1 MRGVESNGM
10 MCSCSELNIPLTFI
24 GNQVEDGIM
33 ILGSEYEKNIGENIG
48 NILDIE
54 DEIYD
59 FEITPNRP
67 DCLGILGIANELKCA
82 VNRKE
87 KQNILIEKD
96 DFEKIANIVEKI
108 DNITVNVES
117 EDVKRYMAVPLYN
130 VKNIETPKEIKER
143 LQTMGVNPKGNILV
157 DISNYIMFETG
168 NPTHIFDLDILNN
181 INNDKNNNNRDNEL
195 VVKIANNSG
204 KIELLND
211 EELELSEDLTI
222 SVADE
227 NLALVGVMGGKD
239 SGVNEN
245 TKNILIEIATFERKK
260 IRDTSRKYNVRTE
273 SSARFEKKLSPRLPE
288 LAFLRMITLMKELG
302 VIDDNSFENGK
313 INVID
318 YIREDVRENF
328 ENEQNTLINFNS
340 DDINKVL
347 GMNISEEKMIEI
359 LTELGF
365 KKHNGETSV
374 LVKPYIREDIERKE
388 DLAEEVI
395 RFYGYDNLNETLPKV
410 ERGNIYKANDKDLSV
425 ITKDIRNIL
434 KIEGYN
440 QIITYGFI
448 SKDDLL
454 KLEKTEEEIE
464 KESIYVLNKLSSDYE
479 IMRNTHIPSILKT
492 VSYNERM
499 QNDNL
504 KLYEIA
510 AVFKE
515 KENLEYNKELKE
527 ETILTIC
534 RTSNKKLINFDSA
547 GSKMNYQ
554 ESDIYLLKKDAEKIL
569 HYIGINKFNIVKDEN
584 NSILHAGQTIDYMIG
599 NKKIATL
606 GKVKKQILN
615 NFDVTEDTYICEINI
630 TDIIRYISKNRKYN
644 QFSKYPKVTRDLS
657 IIVDKNIE
665 YDKIRNIVKKQ
676 AGNILENIELF
687 DIYVFEKGL
696 LEYNN
701 KKSVS
706 ISMVFRDSKKT
717 LEENIIVDT
726 MDKILKG
733 LEKEVGAVRR

>member
-1 MRGVESNGM
+1 
-10 MCSCSELNIPLTFI
+10 
-24 GNQVEDGIM
+24 M

-96 DFEKIANIVEKI
+96 DFEKVANIVEKI
-108 DNITVNVES
+108 DNIIVNVES

-168 NPTHIFDLDILNN
+168 NPTHIFDLDILNS
-181 INNDKNNNNRDNEL
+181 INNDKNSNNEL
-195 VVKIANNSG
+195 VVKIANNNG

-222 SVADE
+222 SVAGE

-288 LAFLRMITLMKELG
+288 LAFLRMITLMKKLG

-318 YIREDVRENF
+318 YIREDVKENF
-328 ENEQNTLINFNS
+328 ENKQNTLINFSS

-347 GMNISEEKMIEI
+347 GMNISEEKMIDI

-365 KKHNGETSV
+365 KKYNGETSI

-410 ERGNIYKANDKDLSV
+410 ERGNIYKGNDKDLSV

-464 KESIYVLNKLSSDYE
+464 KESMYVLNKLSSDYE
-479 IMRNTHIPSILKT
+479 IMRNTHIPSILRT

-630 TDIIRYISKNRKYN
+630 TDIIRYISKNKKYN
-644 QFSKYPKVTRDLS
+644 PITKYPKVTRDLS
-657 IIVDKNIE
+657 IVVDKDLE
-665 YDKIRNIVKKQ
+665 YDRIRNIVKKQ
-676 AGNILENIELF
+676 AGSILENIELF
-687 DIYVFEKGL
+687 DIYVFDKGL
-696 LEYNN
+696 LEYNQ

-717 LEENIIVDT
+717 LEEQVIVDT

>member
-1 MRGVESNGM
+1 
-10 MCSCSELNIPLTFI
+10 
-24 GNQVEDGIM
+24 M
-33 ILGSEYEKNIGENIG
+33 ILGNEYEKNIGENIG
-48 NILDIE
+48 NILNIE

-67 DCLGILGIANELKCA
+67 DCLGIIGIANELKCA
-82 VNRKE
+82 INRKE
-87 KQNILIEKD
+87 KQKLLIEKG
-96 DFEKIANIVEKI
+96 DFEKIANTVERI

-302 VIDDNSFENGK
+302 VIDEASFKNGK

-318 YIREDVRENF
+318 YIRKDVKENF

-340 DDINKVL
+340 NDINKIL
-347 GMNISEEKMIEI
+347 GMNISEEKMINI

-410 ERGNIYKANDKDLSV
+410 ERGNVYKVNDKDIST
-425 ITKDIRNIL
+425 ITKDIRNLL

-440 QIITYGFI
+440 QIITYR
-448 SKDDLL
+448 
-454 KLEKTEEEIE
+454 
-464 KESIYVLNKLSSDYE
+464 IYIK
-479 IMRNTHIPSILKT
+479 R
-492 VSYNERM
+492 
-499 QNDNL
+499 
-504 KLYEIA
+504 
-510 AVFKE
+510 
-515 KENLEYNKELKE
+515 
-527 ETILTIC
+527 
-534 RTSNKKLINFDSA
+534 
-547 GSKMNYQ
+547 
-554 ESDIYLLKKDAEKIL
+554 
-569 HYIGINKFNIVKDEN
+569 
-584 NSILHAGQTIDYMIG
+584 
-599 NKKIATL
+599 
-606 GKVKKQILN
+606 
-615 NFDVTEDTYICEINI
+615 
-630 TDIIRYISKNRKYN
+630 
-644 QFSKYPKVTRDLS
+644 
-657 IIVDKNIE
+657 
-665 YDKIRNIVKKQ
+665 
-676 AGNILENIELF
+676 
-687 DIYVFEKGL
+687 
-696 LEYNN
+696 
-701 KKSVS
+701 
-706 ISMVFRDSKKT
+706 
-717 LEENIIVDT
+717 
-726 MDKILKG
+726 
-733 LEKEVGAVRR
+733 

>member
-1 MRGVESNGM
+1 
-10 MCSCSELNIPLTFI
+10 
-24 GNQVEDGIM
+24 M
-33 ILGSEYEKNIGENIG
+33 ILGNEYEKNIGENIS
-48 NILDIE
+48 NILNIE

-67 DCLGILGIANELKCA
+67 DCLGIIGIANELKCA
-82 VNRKE
+82 INRKE
-87 KQNILIEKD
+87 KQKLLIEKG
-96 DFEKIANIVEKI
+96 DFEKIANTVEKI

-117 EDVKRYMAVPLYN
+117 EDVKRYMAIPLYN

-168 NPTHIFDLDILNN
+168 NPTHIFDLDILNKIHN
-181 INNDKNNNNRDNEL
+181 EKNDNNKLEI
-195 VVKIANNSG
+195 KIANNNG

-211 EELELSEDLTI
+211 EELELSDDLTI
-222 SVADE
+222 SIADE
-227 NLALVGVMGGKD
+227 NLALVGIMGGKD
-239 SGVNEN
+239 SGVRKE

-260 IRDTSRKYNVRTE
+260 IRDTSRKYNQRTE
-273 SSARFEKKLSPRLPE
+273 SSSRFEKKLSPRLPE
-288 LAFLRMITLMKELG
+288 LAFLRMIILMKDLG
-302 VIDDNSFENGK
+302 VIDENVFESGK
-313 INVID
+313 ISVID
-318 YIREDVRENF
+318 YIRKDVKENF
-328 ENEQNTLINFNS
+328 ENKQNTLINFS
-340 DDINKVL
+340 SGDINKVL
-347 GMNISEEKMIEI
+347 GMDITEEKMLDI
-359 LTELGF
+359 LTNLGF
-365 KKHNGETSV
+365 EKYEGKNNI

-395 RFYGYDNLNETLPKV
+395 RFYGYDNLKETLPKL
-410 ERGNIYKANDKDLSV
+410 ERGNIYKGNDKDLSV

-448 SKDDLL
+448 SKEDLL

-515 KENLEYNKELKE
+515 KENLEDNKELKE

-569 HYIGINKFNIVKDEN
+569 HYIGINKFNIAKNEN

-606 GKVKKQILN
+606 
-615 NFDVTEDTYICEINI
+615 
-630 TDIIRYISKNRKYN
+630 RK
-644 QFSKYPKVTRDLS
+644 
-657 IIVDKNIE
+657 
-665 YDKIRNIVKKQ
+665 
-676 AGNILENIELF
+676 
-687 DIYVFEKGL
+687 
-696 LEYNN
+696 
-701 KKSVS
+701 
-706 ISMVFRDSKKT
+706 SKKT
-717 LEENIIVDT
+717 NI
-726 MDKILKG
+726 K
-733 LEKEVGAVRR
+733 

>member
-1 MRGVESNGM
+1 
-10 MCSCSELNIPLTFI
+10 
-24 GNQVEDGIM
+24 M
-33 ILGSEYEKNIGENIG
+33 ILGPEYEKNIGENIG

-87 KQNILIEKD
+87 KQNILIEKG
-96 DFEKIANIVEKI
+96 DFEKIANIVEKT

-181 INNDKNNNNRDNEL
+181 INNDKNSNNGDNEL

-211 EELELSEDLTI
+211 EKLELSDDLTI
-222 SVADE
+222 SVNGE
-227 NLALVGVMGGKD
+227 NLALVGIMGGKD

-273 SSARFEKKLSPRLPE
+273 SSSRFEKKLSPRLPE
-288 LAFLRMITLMKELG
+288 LAFLRMITLMKKLG

-318 YIREDVRENF
+318 YIKEDIKENF
-328 ENEQNTLINFNS
+328 ENEQNTLINFSS

-347 GMNISEEKMIEI
+347 GMNISEEKMIDI

-410 ERGNIYKANDKDLSV
+410 ERGNIYKGNDKDLSV

-479 IMRNTHIPSILKT
+479 IMKNTHIPSILKT

-584 NSILHAGQTIDYMIG
+584 NSILHAGQTIDYVIG

-630 TDIIRYISKNRKYN
+630 TDIIRYMSKNKKYN
-644 QFSKYPKVTRDLS
+644 PITKYPKVTRDLS
-657 IIVDKNIE
+657 IVVDKDLE
-665 YDKIRNIVKKQ
+665 YDRIRNIVKKQ
-676 AGNILENIELF
+676 AGSILENIEL
-687 DIYVFEKGL
+687 
-696 LEYNN
+696 
-701 KKSVS
+701 
-706 ISMVFRDSKKT
+706 
-717 LEENIIVDT
+717 
-726 MDKILKG
+726 
-733 LEKEVGAVRR
+733 

>member
-1 MRGVESNGM
+1 M

-87 KQNILIEKD
+87 KQNILIEKG
-96 DFEKIANIVEKI
+96 DFEKVANVVEKI

-168 NPTHIFDLDILNN
+168 NPTHIFDLDILNS
-181 INNDKNNNNRDNEL
+181 INNDKNSNNEL
-195 VVKIANNSG
+195 VVKIANNNG

-211 EELELSEDLTI
+211 EKLELSEDLTI

-410 ERGNIYKANDKDLSV
+410 ERGNIYKGNDKDLSV

-515 KENLEYNKELKE
+515 RENLEYNKELKE

-569 HYIGINKFNIVKDEN
+569 HYIGINKFNILKDEN

-630 TDIIRYISKNRKYN
+630 TDIIRYISKNKKYN
-644 QFSKYPKVTRDLS
+644 PITKYPKVTRDLS
-657 IIVDKNIE
+657 IVVDKDLE
-665 YDKIRNIVKKQ
+665 YDRIRNIVKKQ
-676 AGNILENIELF
+676 AGSILENIELF
-687 DIYVFEKGL
+687 DIYVFDKGL
-696 LEYNN
+696 LEYNH

-717 LEENIIVDT
+717 LEEQVIVDT

>member
-1 MRGVESNGM
+1 
-10 MCSCSELNIPLTFI
+10 
-24 GNQVEDGIM
+24 M
-33 ILGSEYEKNIGENIG
+33 ILGNEYEKNIGENIG

-82 VNRKE
+82 INREEKE
-87 KQNILIEKD
+87 NILIKKG
-96 DFEKIANIVEKI
+96 DFEKVSNVVEKI
-108 DNITVNVES
+108 DNIIVNVES

-181 INNDKNNNNRDNEL
+181 INNDKNSNNGDNEL

-211 EELELSEDLTI
+211 EKLELSDDLTI
-222 SVADE
+222 SVNGE
-227 NLALVGVMGGKD
+227 NLALVGIMGGKD

-288 LAFLRMITLMKELG
+288 LAFLRMITLMKDLG

-313 INVID
+313 ISVID
-318 YIREDVRENF
+318 YIREDVKENF
-328 ENEQNTLINFNS
+328 ENEQNTLINFSS

-347 GMNISEEKMIEI
+347 GMDITEEEMLDI
-359 LTELGF
+359 LTNLGF
-365 KKHNGETSV
+365 EKYEGKNNI

-410 ERGNIYKANDKDLSV
+410 ERGNVYINNDKDIST

-448 SKDDLL
+448 SKEDLL

-534 RTSNKKLINFDSA
+534 RTSNKKMINFESA

-554 ESDIYLLKKDAEKIL
+554 EADIYLLKKDVEKIL

-606 GKVKKQILN
+606 
-615 NFDVTEDTYICEINI
+615 
-630 TDIIRYISKNRKYN
+630 RK
-644 QFSKYPKVTRDLS
+644 
-657 IIVDKNIE
+657 I
-665 YDKIRNIVKKQ
+665 
-676 AGNILENIELF
+676 
-687 DIYVFEKGL
+687 
-696 LEYNN
+696 
-701 KKSVS
+701 
-706 ISMVFRDSKKT
+706 KKT
-717 LEENIIVDT
+717 NI
-726 MDKILKG
+726 K
-733 LEKEVGAVRR
+733 

>member
-1 MRGVESNGM
+1 
-10 MCSCSELNIPLTFI
+10 
-24 GNQVEDGIM
+24 M
-33 ILGSEYEKNIGENIG
+33 ILGPEYEKNIGENIG

-87 KQNILIEKD
+87 KQNILIEKG

-181 INNDKNNNNRDNEL
+181 INNDKNSNNGDNEL

-211 EELELSEDLTI
+211 EKLELSDDLTI
-222 SVADE
+222 SVNGE
-227 NLALVGVMGGKD
+227 NLALVGIMGGKD

-273 SSARFEKKLSPRLPE
+273 SSSRFEKKLSPRLPE

-302 VIDDNSFENGK
+302 VIDKNSFENGK

-318 YIREDVRENF
+318 YIKEDIKENF
-328 ENEQNTLINFNS
+328 ENEQNTLIKFSS

-347 GMNISEEKMIEI
+347 GMNISEEKMIDI

-410 ERGNIYKANDKDLSV
+410 ERGNIYKGNDKDLSV

-630 TDIIRYISKNRKYN
+630 TDIIRYMSKNKKYN
-644 QFSKYPKVTRDLS
+644 PITKYPKVTRDLS
-657 IIVDKNIE
+657 IVVDKDLE
-665 YDKIRNIVKKQ
+665 YDRIRNIVKKQ
-676 AGNILENIELF
+676 AGSILENIELF
-687 DIYVFEKGL
+687 DIYVFDKGL
-696 LEYNN
+696 LEYNY

-717 LEENIIVDT
+717 LEEQVIVDT

>member
-1 MRGVESNGM
+1 
-10 MCSCSELNIPLTFI
+10 
-24 GNQVEDGIM
+24 M
-33 ILGSEYEKNIGENIG
+33 ILGNEYEKNIGENIG

-67 DCLGILGIANELKCA
+67 DCLGIIGIANELKCA
-82 VNRKE
+82 INRKE
-87 KQNILIEKD
+87 KQKLLIEKG
-96 DFEKIANIVEKI
+96 DFEKIANTVEKI

-117 EDVKRYMAVPLYN
+117 EDVKRYMAIPLYN
-130 VKNIETPKEIKER
+130 VKNIETPKEIRER

-168 NPTHIFDLDILNN
+168 NPTHIFDLDILNKIHN
-181 INNDKNNNNRDNEL
+181 EKNDNNKLEI
-195 VVKIANNSG
+195 KIANNNG

-211 EELELSEDLTI
+211 EELELSDDLTI
-222 SVADE
+222 SIDNE
-227 NLALVGVMGGKD
+227 NLALVGIMGGKD
-239 SGVNEN
+239 SGVRKE

-302 VIDDNSFENGK
+302 VIDENSFKNGK

-318 YIREDVRENF
+318 YIRKDVKENF

-340 DDINKVL
+340 NDINKIL
-347 GMNISEEKMIEI
+347 GMNISEEKMINI

-410 ERGNIYKANDKDLSV
+410 ERGNVYKVNDKDIST
-425 ITKDIRNIL
+425 ITKDIRN
-434 KIEGYN
+434 
-440 QIITYGFI
+440 
-448 SKDDLL
+448 LL
-454 KLEKTEEEIE
+454 KIE
-464 KESIYVLNKLSSDYE
+464 KESIYVINKLSSDYE

-515 KENLEYNKELKE
+515 KENLEDNKELKE

-569 HYIGINKFNIVKDEN
+569 HYIGINKFNIIKNEN

-599 NKKIATL
+599 NKKIVTL
-606 GKVKKQILN
+606 
-615 NFDVTEDTYICEINI
+615 
-630 TDIIRYISKNRKYN
+630 RK
-644 QFSKYPKVTRDLS
+644 
-657 IIVDKNIE
+657 
-665 YDKIRNIVKKQ
+665 
-676 AGNILENIELF
+676 
-687 DIYVFEKGL
+687 
-696 LEYNN
+696 
-701 KKSVS
+701 
-706 ISMVFRDSKKT
+706 SKKT
-717 LEENIIVDT
+717 NI
-726 MDKILKG
+726 K
-733 LEKEVGAVRR
+733 

>member
-1 MRGVESNGM
+1 
-10 MCSCSELNIPLTFI
+10 
-24 GNQVEDGIM
+24 M
-33 ILGSEYEKNIGENIG
+33 ILGNEYEKNIGENIG

-82 VNRKE
+82 INREEKE
-87 KQNILIEKD
+87 NILIKKG
-96 DFEKIANIVEKI
+96 DFEKVANVVEKI
-108 DNITVNVES
+108 DNIIVNVES
-117 EDVKRYMAVPLYN
+117 EDVKRYLAIPLYN

-181 INNDKNNNNRDNEL
+181 INNDKNSNNEL

-211 EELELSEDLTI
+211 EKLELSDDLTI
-222 SVADE
+222 SVDGE
-227 NLALVGVMGGKD
+227 NLALVGIMGGKN

-260 IRDTSRKYNVRTE
+260 IRDTSRKYNQRTE

-288 LAFLRMITLMKELG
+288 LAFLRMITLMKDLG
-302 VIDDNSFENGK
+302 VIDENVFENGK
-313 INVID
+313 ISVID
-318 YIREDVRENF
+318 YIRKDVKENF
-328 ENEQNTLINFNS
+328 ENKQNTLINFSS

-347 GMNISEEKMIEI
+347 GMDIKEEEMLDI
-359 LTELGF
+359 LTNLGF
-365 KKHNGETSV
+365 EKYEGKNNI

-410 ERGNIYKANDKDLSV
+410 ERGNIYKGNDKDLSV

-448 SKDDLL
+448 SKEDLL

-534 RTSNKKLINFDSA
+534 RTSNKKMINFESA

-554 ESDIYLLKKDAEKIL
+554 ETDIYLLKKDAEKIL

-630 TDIIRYISKNRKYN
+630 TDIIRYISKNKKYN
-644 QFSKYPKVTRDLS
+644 PITKYPKVTRDLS
-657 IIVDKNIE
+657 IVVDKNLE

-676 AGNILENIELF
+676 AGSILENVELF
-687 DIYVFEKGL
+687 DIYVFDKILG
-696 LEYNN
+696 EYKD

-717 LEENIIVDT
+717 LEEQVIVDT

>member
-1 MRGVESNGM
+1 
-10 MCSCSELNIPLTFI
+10 
-24 GNQVEDGIM
+24 M
-33 ILGSEYEKNIGENIG
+33 ILGNEYEKNIGENIG

-82 VNRKE
+82 INREEKE
-87 KQNILIEKD
+87 NILIKKG
-96 DFEKIANIVEKI
+96 DFEKVANVVEKI
-108 DNITVNVES
+108 DNIIVNVES
-117 EDVKRYMAVPLYN
+117 EDVKRYLAIPLYN

-181 INNDKNNNNRDNEL
+181 INNDKNSNNGDNEL

-222 SVADE
+222 SVNGE
-227 NLALVGVMGGKD
+227 NLALVGIMGGKN

-288 LAFLRMITLMKELG
+288 LAFLRMITLMKDLG
-302 VIDDNSFENGK
+302 VIDEDSFKNGK

-318 YIREDVRENF
+318 YIREDVKENF
-328 ENEQNTLINFNS
+328 ENKQNTLINFSS

-347 GMNISEEKMIEI
+347 GMDIKEEEMLDI
-359 LTELGF
+359 LTKLGF
-365 KKHNGETSV
+365 EKYEGKNNI

-395 RFYGYDNLNETLPKV
+395 RFYGYDNLKETLPKL
-410 ERGNIYKANDKDLSV
+410 ERGNIYKSNDKDLSV

-448 SKDDLL
+448 SKEDLL

-534 RTSNKKLINFDSA
+534 RTSNKKMINFESA

-554 ESDIYLLKKDAEKIL
+554 EADIYLLKKDAEKIL

-606 GKVKKQILN
+606 
-615 NFDVTEDTYICEINI
+615 
-630 TDIIRYISKNRKYN
+630 RK
-644 QFSKYPKVTRDLS
+644 
-657 IIVDKNIE
+657 
-665 YDKIRNIVKKQ
+665 
-676 AGNILENIELF
+676 
-687 DIYVFEKGL
+687 
-696 LEYNN
+696 
-701 KKSVS
+701 
-706 ISMVFRDSKKT
+706 SKKT
-717 LEENIIVDT
+717 NI
-726 MDKILKG
+726 K
-733 LEKEVGAVRR
+733 

>member
-1 MRGVESNGM
+1 M
-10 MCSCSELNIPLTFI
+10 MCSCSELNIPLTLI

-33 ILGSEYEKNIGENIG
+33 ILGNEYEKNIGENIG

-87 KQNILIEKD
+87 KQNILIEKG
-96 DFEKIANIVEKI
+96 DFEKAANIVEKI

-168 NPTHIFDLDILNN
+168 NPTHIFDLDVLNN
-181 INNDKNNNNRDNEL
+181 INNDKNGNNEL
-195 VVKIANNSG
+195 VVKIANNNG

-288 LAFLRMITLMKELG
+288 LAFLRMITLMKRLG

-318 YIREDVRENF
+318 YIREDVKENF

-340 DDINKVL
+340 NDINKIL

-365 KKHNGETSV
+365 KKYNGETSI

-410 ERGNIYKANDKDLSV
+410 ERGNIYKGNDKDLSV

-630 TDIIRYISKNRKYN
+630 TDIIRYMSKNKKYN
-644 QFSKYPKVTRDLS
+644 PITKYPKVTRDLS
-657 IIVDKNIE
+657 IVVDKDLE

-676 AGNILENIELF
+676 AGSILENIELF
-687 DIYVFEKGL
+687 DIYVFDKGL
-696 LEYNN
+696 LEYNH

-717 LEENIIVDT
+717 LEEQVIVDT

>member
-1 MRGVESNGM
+1 
-10 MCSCSELNIPLTFI
+10 
-24 GNQVEDGIM
+24 M

-96 DFEKIANIVEKI
+96 DFEKVANIVEKI
-108 DNITVNVES
+108 DNIIVNVES

-168 NPTHIFDLDILNN
+168 NPTHIFDLDILNS
-181 INNDKNNNNRDNEL
+181 INNDKNSNNEL
-195 VVKIANNSG
+195 VVKIANNNG

-222 SVADE
+222 SVAGE

-288 LAFLRMITLMKELG
+288 LAFLRMITLMKKLG

-318 YIREDVRENF
+318 YIREDVKENF
-328 ENEQNTLINFNS
+328 ENKQNTLINFSS

-347 GMNISEEKMIEI
+347 GMNISEEKMIDI

-365 KKHNGETSV
+365 KKYNGETSI

-410 ERGNIYKANDKDLSV
+410 ERGNIYKGNDKDLSV

-448 SKDDLL
+448 SKEDLL
-454 KLEKTEEEIE
+454 KLEKIEEEIE

-630 TDIIRYISKNRKYN
+630 TDIIRYISKNKKYN
-644 QFSKYPKVTRDLS
+644 PITKYPKVTRDLS
-657 IIVDKNIE
+657 IVVDKDLE
-665 YDKIRNIVKKQ
+665 YDRIRNIVKKQ
-676 AGNILENIELF
+676 AGSILENIELF
-687 DIYVFEKGL
+687 DIYVFDKGL
-696 LEYNN
+696 LEYNH

-717 LEENIIVDT
+717 LEEQVIVDT

>member
-1 MRGVESNGM
+1 
-10 MCSCSELNIPLTFI
+10 
-24 GNQVEDGIM
+24 M
-33 ILGSEYEKNIGENIG
+33 ILGNEYEKNIGENIG

-82 VNRKE
+82 INREEKE
-87 KQNILIEKD
+87 NILIKKG
-96 DFEKIANIVEKI
+96 DFEKVANVVEKI
-108 DNITVNVES
+108 DNIIVNVES
-117 EDVKRYMAVPLYN
+117 EDVKRYLAIPLYN

-181 INNDKNNNNRDNEL
+181 INNDKNSNNEL

-211 EELELSEDLTI
+211 EKLELSDDLTI
-222 SVADE
+222 SVNGE
-227 NLALVGVMGGKD
+227 NLALVGIMGGKN

-245 TKNILIEIATFERKK
+245 TKNILIEIATFERKR

-288 LAFLRMITLMKELG
+288 LAFLRMITLMKDLG
-302 VIDDNSFENGK
+302 VIDENVFEGGK
-313 INVID
+313 ISVID
-318 YIREDVRENF
+318 YIRKDVKENF
-328 ENEQNTLINFNS
+328 ENKQNTLINFS
-340 DDINKVL
+340 SGDINKVL
-347 GMNISEEKMIEI
+347 GLDITEEEMLDI
-359 LTELGF
+359 LTNLGF
-365 KKHNGETSV
+365 EKYEGKNNI

-395 RFYGYDNLNETLPKV
+395 RFYGYDNLKETLPKL
-410 ERGNIYKANDKDLSV
+410 ERGNIYKSNDKDLSV

-448 SKDDLL
+448 SKEDLL

-534 RTSNKKLINFDSA
+534 RTSNKKMINFESA

-554 ESDIYLLKKDAEKIL
+554 EADIYLLKKDAEKIL

-606 GKVKKQILN
+606 
-615 NFDVTEDTYICEINI
+615 
-630 TDIIRYISKNRKYN
+630 RK
-644 QFSKYPKVTRDLS
+644 
-657 IIVDKNIE
+657 
-665 YDKIRNIVKKQ
+665 
-676 AGNILENIELF
+676 
-687 DIYVFEKGL
+687 
-696 LEYNN
+696 
-701 KKSVS
+701 
-706 ISMVFRDSKKT
+706 SKKT
-717 LEENIIVDT
+717 NI
-726 MDKILKG
+726 K
-733 LEKEVGAVRR
+733 